1 MYKRLRNSTKAQIQ
15 KGERRTEDFYHQ
27 TENNGNK
34 LNYAFSSRIQV
45 IEQYNQ
51 LKRIRDKEI

>member
-34 LNYAFSSRIQV
+34 LNYAFSSRI
-45 IEQYNQ
+45 
-51 LKRIRDKEI
+51 